1 LKKTPKSLRGVKD
14 IVFVP
19 VVTALAAGVIMFA
32 INIPL
37 GYLNYGLGLG
47 LKYLSEYNLSALA
60 GLIIGIMMAVDM
72 GGPINKAAYVFGT
85 VTIDASQTAY
95 ESIRSS
101 NGGTTFMAAAMV
113 AGMVPPLAIALST
126 RIFKKY

>member
-1 LKKTPKSLRGVKD
+1 MPKSLQGVRD
-14 IVFVP
+14 IVFIP
-19 VVTALAAGVIMFA
+19 VISALAAGVIMFVL
-32 INIPL
+32 NIPL

-47 LKYLSEYNLSALA
+47 LTEMAKVNLSALA
-60 GLIIGIMMAVDM
+60 GLIVGIMMAIDM

-85 VTIDASQTAY
+85 ATIDASNTAFD
-95 ESIRSS
+95 SIRAS
-101 NGGTTFMAAAMV
+101 NNGTIFMAASMI